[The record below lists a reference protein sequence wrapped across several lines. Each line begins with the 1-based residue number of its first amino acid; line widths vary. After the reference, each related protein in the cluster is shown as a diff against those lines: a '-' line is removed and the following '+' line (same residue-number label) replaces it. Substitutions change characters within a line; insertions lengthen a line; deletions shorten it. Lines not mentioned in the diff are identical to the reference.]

1 MRKHGIY
8 LLALLVIGSTLTGCV
23 VKDWLFTGVQDQTDT
38 EAAVATESTEAISTE
53 EVTEMHEPEPTDEPP
68 QTTILT
74 RREVGTLQTL
84 FGYEKD
90 SRYSIHYPLFEKEK
104 LDAFMKTTVEKWA
117 QDFSMKGKLSSDSTH
132 EADLRIEYD
141 SYLLNDRY
149 VTVLFWQN
157 EIDSHM
163 AHPEVRWDTFYFDLQ
178 EDKVLERKDLLPDDA
193 LSQISEAA
201 RKYFETDPTYRD
213 IPKDD
218 WFEAGIAP
226 KPENYQRISFMK
238 EGIQVRF
245 EPYQILSGNFGSPVV
260 TIPKE
265 DLNGIALY
273 DPPQTEPPA
282 TEAPATEATEPQAT
296 EPPETEAPQ
305 TEATTNADEKRI
317 ALTFDDGP
325 TPEVTTRIL
334 KALSASNGQATFF
347 VVGNRVESNPD
358 IVRAVRDQG
367 SEVANH
373 SYSHADL
380 TKLAKADLDAQIGYA
395 DTAIANAIGTTPT
408 LLRPPYGAYDKD
420 VVGAA
425 GKPIILWSID
435 TLDWKTR
442 DADQTFEAVLSNAQ
456 DGDIVLMHDLY
467 ESTAAAAERIIP
479 ALAEKGFRMVTVSE
493 LMKAKGLSFDS
504 GTIVNSAR

>member
-1 MRKHGIY
+1 M
-8 LLALLVIGSTLTGCV
+8 
-23 VKDWLFTGVQDQTDT
+23 
-38 EAAVATESTEAISTE
+38 
-53 EVTEMHEPEPTDEPP
+53 
-68 QTTILT
+68 
-74 RREVGTLQTL
+74 
-84 FGYEKD
+84 
-90 SRYSIHYPLFEKEK
+90 
-104 LDAFMKTTVEKWA
+104 
-117 QDFSMKGKLSSDSTH
+117 
-132 EADLRIEYD
+132 
-141 SYLLNDRY
+141 
-149 VTVLFWQN
+149 
-157 EIDSHM
+157 
-163 AHPEVRWDTFYFDLQ
+163 
-178 EDKVLERKDLLPDDA
+178 
-193 LSQISEAA
+193 
-201 RKYFETDPTYRD
+201 
-213 IPKDD
+213 
-218 WFEAGIAP
+218 
-226 KPENYQRISFMK
+226 
-238 EGIQVRF
+238 
-245 EPYQILSGNFGSPVV
+245 
-260 TIPKE
+260 
-265 DLNGIALY
+265 
-273 DPPQTEPPA
+273 
-282 TEAPATEATEPQAT
+282 
-296 EPPETEAPQ
+296 
-305 TEATTNADEKRI
+305 
-317 ALTFDDGP
+317 
-325 TPEVTTRIL
+325 
-334 KALSASNGQATFF
+334 
-347 VVGNRVESNPD
+347 VGNRVESNPD